1 MENLRTM
8 NQLVSDAED
17 LLARLG
23 KSASPEVRQLRDKV
37 ESSIED
43 MRGVIG
49 SQAQA
54 GMDKIRDA
62 TESVVEYVREN
73 PWIAVASATAI
84 AVALVYVAF
93 SRRDERGT

>member
-8 NQLVSDAED
+8 NQLVGDAEE

-43 MRGVIG
+43 MRGIIN

-62 TESVVEYVREN
+62 TTSVVEYVQEN

-93 SRRDERGT
+93 SGRAERRT